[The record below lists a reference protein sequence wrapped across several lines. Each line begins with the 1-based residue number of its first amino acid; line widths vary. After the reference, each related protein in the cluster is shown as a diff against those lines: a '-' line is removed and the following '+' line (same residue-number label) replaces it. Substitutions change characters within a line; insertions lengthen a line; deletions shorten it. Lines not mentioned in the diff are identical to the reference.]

1 MVERINRAVS
11 DCLVLCA
18 YSTKAPLDAAR
29 DYIDALRRDATWD
42 NANVDSV
49 ESLVMGVLTRL
60 QRDGASREGWVK

>member
-18 YSTKAPLDAAR
+18 YSTKAPHEAAR
-29 DYIDALRRDATWD
+29 NYINSLRRDATWD
-42 NANVDSV
+42 NADADSV
-49 ESLVMGVLTRL
+49 ESLVMGVLNRL